1 MLRTAQIEL
10 ERSRSAFGVERDT
23 VGHLNNAHEAIN
35 KAVDEVA
42 RGNTLLGDDSA
53 YGLCLECDLFLLL
66 PLMLLSLLTTDSTNN
81 KVADAYRSAQNFAHE
96 FRNALREARAING
109 AVRFAEKILVPR
121 PPVRASIG
129 GARPPVD
136 STTDGLVWGE
146 HRLHFPARI
155 CKLRGL
161 TATALFRTS

>member
-10 ERSRSAFGVERDT
+10 ERSRSAVGVERET
-23 VGHLNNAHEAIN
+23 VGHLNKCHEAIN

-42 RGNTLLGDDSA
+42 RGNALLGDDSA
-53 YGLCLECDLFLLL
+53 YLECDLLLLL

-96 FRNALREARAING
+96 FRNAMREARAING
-109 AVRFAEKILVPR
+109 AVRFAEEILVPR
-121 PPVRASIG
+121 PPVRTSIG

-155 CKLRGL
+155 CKLRGP